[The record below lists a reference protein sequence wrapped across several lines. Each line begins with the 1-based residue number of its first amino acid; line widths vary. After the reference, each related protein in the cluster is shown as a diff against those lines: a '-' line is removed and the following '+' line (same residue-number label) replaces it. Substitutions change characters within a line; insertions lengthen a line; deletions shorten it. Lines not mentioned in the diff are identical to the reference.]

1 MMARKP
7 ASQTPRVS
15 LAPANMIRDDAIL
28 ALGKQAV
35 TDGALVALIVYET
48 QDGRIVV
55 QAHDEAKS
63 TVKGL
68 LLNACEQAG
77 IFA

>member
-1 MMARKP
+1 MTARRP
-7 ASQTPRVS
+7 NATLP
-15 LAPANMIRDDAIL
+15 PTNMIRDDAIK
-28 ALGKQAV
+28 ALGAKA
-35 TDGALVALIVYET
+35 TADGAIVALVVYET

-55 QAHDEAKS
+55 QAHDDAKS

-77 IFA
+77 LFE